1 MKRVAPAKM
10 TLMALTDDQKLDIH
24 RRYADAV
31 NAGAVETVLALLAPG
46 ATTWHNFDDV
56 TAPLADAFKGLG
68 WMHKNVAG
76 LRWETRK
83 VRATPDGFVWEAVIR
98 GTAPH
103 GELAAHTCMV
113 VHLDGA
119 GLITE
124 LDEYID
130 PAAMKPLRG

>member
-1 MKRVAPAKM
+1 MPLPHEAK
-10 TLMALTDDQKLDIH
+10 ADNQ
-24 RRYADAV
+24 RRYAHAV
-31 NAGAVETVLALLAPG
+31 NTGDVGSVLTLLAPG

-68 WMHKNVAG
+68 WMHKNVTG
-76 LRWETRK
+76 LRWDTRK
-83 VRATPDGFVWEAVIR
+83 VLITDDGWVWEAVIR

-113 VHLDGA
+113 VRLDDN
-119 GLITE
+119 GLISE

-130 PAAMKPLRG
+130 PSAMKPLRG

>member
-1 MKRVAPAKM
+1 MMFV
-10 TLMALTDDQKLDIH
+10 MALSADQKLDSQ

-31 NAGAVETVLALLAPG
+31 NSGAVDTVLTLLAPG
-46 ATTWHNFDDV
+46 ATSWHNFDDV

-68 WMHKNVAG
+68 WMHKKVTG
-76 LRWETRK
+76 LRWDTRK
-83 VRATPDGFVWEAVIR
+83 VLITDDGWVWEAVIR

-113 VHLDGA
+113 VRLDDN

-130 PAAMKPLRG
+130 PSAMKPLRG

>member
-1 MKRVAPAKM
+1 MMEV
-10 TLMALTDDQKLDIH
+10 MALTDDQKLDIQ
-24 RRYADAV
+24 RRYAEAV
-31 NAGAVETVLALLAPG
+31 NAGAVDAVLAMLAPG

-68 WMHKNVAG
+68 WMHTKVTG
-76 LRWETRK
+76 LRWESRT
-83 VRATPDGFVWEAVIR
+83 VRTTADGFVWGAVIR
-98 GTAPH
+98 GAAPH

-113 VHLDGA
+113 VHLDDS
-119 GLITE
+119 GLITG